1 MTPFL
6 MALAALDRAAH
17 ESAFGRNALP
27 TPSDAQCQAG
37 NYRVGRANIHGLPIS
52 IEQPRDSV
60 RCGTAPSGKPWR
72 SRMAAHYG
80 YINGT
85 RGADGDPV
93 DCFIGDWPISNTV
106 WVINQHIDGKFD
118 EHKVMLLFN
127 REDMARAAYLDSYE
141 PGWDGIGSMVKL
153 TPAQL
158 TFWLQSGDMSK
169 PLTQD
174 QLLNEGFNPMNTPD
188 PTWDSGAHVA
198 RAWYEVERQAT
209 GMDAHE
215 LHEPLTIFD
224 AMDGGQLLP
233 RFDALVVTMGKAQ
246 AKLAAMQSVLARQGS
261 TLSVVG
267 MQIAD
272 PFKQAGTTNIV
283 AIYELSDGQTISIY
297 LHNPDTTPNKLAPTD
312 AMVAWKWLLNRRD
325 VSVVVAPENGQEL
338 SPLTIGRRVMALAEK
353 NSPAF
358 VKANANRAEKLKALD
373 SLVSEVADLTTR
385 KRQLEAELGTLDIEL
400 VDAVAQKQAAKRA
413 ARKQAANAGHSDSY
427 ASYADWIN
435 SGREVPPGMREQI
448 MSDARLNDG
457 EAEQLLAMA
466 DAMVA
471 GAAPQSEIV
480 MTPEPAAAQ
489 TEPAAPP
496 DPVAP
501 SQRPAD
507 SLAASARA
515 ASSIAAKQA
524 AAAGGNPSSRM
535 VPDGRENIV
544 KTAKG
549 NKVSTGFKVVEAD
562 SLIVS
567 HDSDGKPNPA
577 YPQELQ
583 PRDRARTTSQAW
595 VQKTARSLDP
605 DSLGRTQRADSG
617 APIVGPDGVVESGN
631 GRTMAIKMAYKIGEA
646 DAYRAWLIDE
656 AAYFGLDPDKIKG
669 MKAPVLVRI
678 RTSAVDRA
686 AFAVEANQDDKL
698 AMTATEK
705 ARSDARRLTDAVIAR
720 MTDDGDLL
728 AAGNRGFISA
738 FLASLG
744 DAEAAQYIT
753 SSGQPTASLI
763 ARLQAAIFAKAYN
776 DDRLLELTADSARPE
791 ISSIINALNVAA
803 PEFIRAQAADRVTA
817 ESAASQI
824 TDSLELSLNQ
834 QAIGAI
840 IGATEVLKRAK
851 DSGMGLDEFLRQGN
865 MFGDIDPAVA
875 AMAMFISKNNRSA
888 KRMGLA
894 FKAMAEFVRGEVER
908 RQTDSLFGQSEAIS
922 FSDIVSAANR
932 RLDQEYG
939 GGAFMIG
946 QPDDMFAGGGK
957 PSSAKDPQAAADRA
971 LFQSIIDGTVP
982 DLLSPELASEFEA
995 AGERRENDPEMKDL
1009 FERAVN
1015 VYQEAM
1021 LAATANLA

>member
-60 RCGTAPSGKPWR
+60 RCGTGPSGKPWR

-141 PGWDGIGSMVKL
+141 PGWDGIGSMIKL

-174 QLLNEGFNPMNTPD
+174 QLLNEGFNPMNTTD

-224 AMDGGQLLP
+224 ALDGGQLFP

-267 MQIAD
+267 MQITD

-283 AIYELSDGQTISIY
+283 AIYELSDGQTVSIY

-325 VSVVVAPENGQEL
+325 VTAVVSPEKGQEL

-373 SLVSEVADLTTR
+373 SLVREVADLTTR

-413 ARKQAANAGHSDSY
+413 ARKQAAVVAPVPDLIYRRSADGLFTTFLPNTPEGENAWRTMNATQNSEGGKVLASHTEAVIQQIRDAGYTVSEDASAPVTTDEVDAMMADLTGAGQGDGPTAAQQEPAVNASAGDVQQPANGPEPEPVAALPNLVGNEKQVAWAKDIRSQVAINVERALKLSERDITDHGDDLPDAFFQEVHELHKAQADKLMSNADAQFWIDSRVFAIGAQLADSHPSSSDTPLTMLSNWDRADRAVIKALRAKYRAQQEPAAPPDPVAPSPRPADSLAASARAAPSGNLWLAASSGNLGLHVIQYQSGRFGYAGTVPDEIAYEPGATQEQINNGKRFGGRFGPKEITFSSKEEATQYAKDRGFDVIVGGEQSATDELLNKLAEPGQTDTQLAAPQEPAVNAGHSDSY

-457 EAEQLLAMA
+457 
-466 DAMVA
+466 
-471 GAAPQSEIV
+471 
-480 MTPEPAAAQ
+480 
-489 TEPAAPP
+489 
-496 DPVAP
+496 
-501 SQRPAD
+501 
-507 SLAASARA
+507 
-515 ASSIAAKQA
+515 
-524 AAAGGNPSSRM
+524 
-535 VPDGRENIV
+535 
-544 KTAKG
+544 
-549 NKVSTGFKVVEAD
+549 
-562 SLIVS
+562 
-567 HDSDGKPNPA
+567 
-577 YPQELQ
+577 
-583 PRDRARTTSQAW
+583 
-595 VQKTARSLDP
+595 
-605 DSLGRTQRADSG
+605 
-617 APIVGPDGVVESGN
+617 
-631 GRTMAIKMAYKIGEA
+631 
-646 DAYRAWLIDE
+646 
-656 AAYFGLDPDKIKG
+656 
-669 MKAPVLVRI
+669 
-678 RTSAVDRA
+678 
-686 AFAVEANQDDKL
+686 
-698 AMTATEK
+698 
-705 ARSDARRLTDAVIAR
+705 
-720 MTDDGDLL
+720 
-728 AAGNRGFISA
+728 
-738 FLASLG
+738 
-744 DAEAAQYIT
+744 
-753 SSGQPTASLI
+753 
-763 ARLQAAIFAKAYN
+763 
-776 DDRLLELTADSARPE
+776 
-791 ISSIINALNVAA
+791 
-803 PEFIRAQAADRVTA
+803 
-817 ESAASQI
+817 
-824 TDSLELSLNQ
+824 
-834 QAIGAI
+834 
-840 IGATEVLKRAK
+840 
-851 DSGMGLDEFLRQGN
+851 
-865 MFGDIDPAVA
+865 
-875 AMAMFISKNNRSA
+875 
-888 KRMGLA
+888 
-894 FKAMAEFVRGEVER
+894 
-908 RQTDSLFGQSEAIS
+908 
-922 FSDIVSAANR
+922 
-932 RLDQEYG
+932 
-939 GGAFMIG
+939 
-946 QPDDMFAGGGK
+946 
-957 PSSAKDPQAAADRA
+957 
-971 LFQSIIDGTVP
+971 
-982 DLLSPELASEFEA
+982 
-995 AGERRENDPEMKDL
+995 
-1009 FERAVN
+1009 
-1015 VYQEAM
+1015 
-1021 LAATANLA
+1021 

>member
-85 RGADGDPV
+85 RGADGDHV
-93 DCFIGDWPISNTV
+93 DCFVGDWPISNTV

-158 TFWLQSGDMSK
+158 AFWLQSGDMSK

-188 PTWDSGAHVA
+188 PTWDSGANVA

-224 AMDGGQLLP
+224 ALDGGQLFP

-267 MQIAD
+267 MQITD

-283 AIYELSDGQTISIY
+283 AIYELSDGQTVSIY

-325 VSVVVAPENGQEL
+325 VTAVVSPEKGQEL

-385 KRQLEAELGTLDIEL
+385 KRQLEVELGALDIEL

-413 ARKQAANAGHSDSY
+413 ARKQPA
-427 ASYADWIN
+427 
-435 SGREVPPGMREQI
+435 
-448 MSDARLNDG
+448 
-457 EAEQLLAMA
+457 
-466 DAMVA
+466 
-471 GAAPQSEIV
+471 
-480 MTPEPAAAQ
+480 PAAAP
-489 TEPAAPP
+489 T
-496 DPVAP
+496 
-501 SQRPAD
+501 
-507 SLAASARA
+507 
-515 ASSIAAKQA
+515 
-524 AAAGGNPSSRM
+524 
-535 VPDGRENIV
+535 
-544 KTAKG
+544 
-549 NKVSTGFKVVEAD
+549 
-562 SLIVS
+562 
-567 HDSDGKPNPA
+567 SD
-577 YPQELQ
+577 Q
-583 PRDRARTTSQAW
+583 
-595 VQKTARSLDP
+595 
-605 DSLGRTQRADSG
+605 
-617 APIVGPDGVVESGN
+617 
-631 GRTMAIKMAYKIGEA
+631 
-646 DAYRAWLIDE
+646 
-656 AAYFGLDPDKIKG
+656 
-669 MKAPVLVRI
+669 
-678 RTSAVDRA
+678 
-686 AFAVEANQDDKL
+686 
-698 AMTATEK
+698 
-705 ARSDARRLTDAVIAR
+705 
-720 MTDDGDLL
+720 
-728 AAGNRGFISA
+728 
-738 FLASLG
+738 
-744 DAEAAQYIT
+744 
-753 SSGQPTASLI
+753 
-763 ARLQAAIFAKAYN
+763 
-776 DDRLLELTADSARPE
+776 
-791 ISSIINALNVAA
+791 
-803 PEFIRAQAADRVTA
+803 
-817 ESAASQI
+817 
-824 TDSLELSLNQ
+824 
-834 QAIGAI
+834 
-840 IGATEVLKRAK
+840 
-851 DSGMGLDEFLRQGN
+851 
-865 MFGDIDPAVA
+865 
-875 AMAMFISKNNRSA
+875 
-888 KRMGLA
+888 
-894 FKAMAEFVRGEVER
+894 
-908 RQTDSLFGQSEAIS
+908 
-922 FSDIVSAANR
+922 
-932 RLDQEYG
+932 
-939 GGAFMIG
+939 
-946 QPDDMFAGGGK
+946 
-957 PSSAKDPQAAADRA
+957 DPQAVADRA
-971 LFQSIIDGTVP
+971 LFQSIIDGTAP

-995 AGERRENDPEMKDL
+995 AGERREKDPDMKSL
-1009 FERAVN
+1009 FEQAVN

-1021 LAATANLA
+1021 LATTANLA